1 MSNDSFTKGY
11 IETGASARRRSKED
25 IRVQELV
32 PSGILQDSSDNGS
45 NQRGIETLLDAYYR
59 FMNLN
64 EFTFLQEETYTALV
78 LDDGTVNFRISDR
91 ELENNKFF
99 SQSQLEEQTVLDVN
113 GIEIVG
119 TDNVVN
125 LLWSNGNNI
134 PKILEDGFNKGKTLT
149 IKNVLSSY
157 IGQIITLNT
166 QTINYRKDGPSSVM
180 NGINDAM
187 NIDVAAEEFLDM
199 MQKEIAA
206 HIPKN
211 LTADKRNLYKKI
223 IEYYK
228 IRGSADS
235 IETFFRLLF
244 NDEVEVEYPYE
255 STLIPSSGNWDDS
268 QNLYLDNKGFVSDDI
283 KLHDSYFYQKFSY
296 VIKTARNIEEWEDIF
311 TRLVHPAGF
320 IFFGEILV
328 VTQLVRSILTDNVR
342 NINDLYGRS
351 NRFTL
356 SSMPG
361 QQPGVIGI
369 EDLALII
376 ELMAPSFG
384 QAIVAKNNDAN
395 RVGAIN
401 PKDLTA
407 SFLVNTLSATYANT
421 SVVAGVGTNT
431 LESKSA
437 LSTTLSMNMTD
448 RGAEISEPLTNDW
461 YEINPTN
468 GLIHGFNY
476 FTDSVS
482 NAIVDA
488 VIVIDKCLLDFNAK
502 NVSSYSPSSSYVF
515 KAGFD
520 YINVSVNGGAPTRIT
535 ENLIQYVVIDNS
547 NTNMLVLGIKPGVL
561 PTISAT
567 NTVTINVG
575 GYDKYKSLSSPKYR
589 DQPEFD
595 VDAFVFGAGD
605 QAEIKARLKPT
616 SISQIDITRY
626 SLKTYSESPPVVIS
640 APESGV
646 QAVAYAVLDSS
657 GRITGIKMLNKG
669 SGYTSMP
676 VISIPSDNTASPIAV
691 KGFLEPTPIDYVYV
705 SNSGSNYYNTPRIR
719 LATDLVDEVRAHQQ
733 PVVKTFIHGS
743 NIRYYERKG
752 DYVDHR
758 IYNMNLQINH
768 IGDKQIQNITAAD
781 INNINTNTF
790 ISKLPDDEGEIALF
804 GSSNE
809 EASFGLEN
817 ESPTFGIN

>member
-1 MSNDSFTKGY
+1 MAKDSFTKGY
-11 IETGASARRRSKED
+11 IETGASARRQSKED
-25 IRVQELV
+25 IRVQELI
-32 PSGILQDSSDNGS
+32 PSGILQDSADNGPS
-45 NQRGIETLLDAYYR
+45 QRGIETLLDAYYR

-64 EFTFLQEETYTALV
+64 EFTFLQDETYTALV
-78 LDDGTVNFRISDR
+78 LDDGTANFRIDDR

-99 SQSQLEEQTVLDVN
+99 SESQLEEQTLVDSN
-113 GIEIVG
+113 GFAISGI
-119 TDNVVN
+119 DNVVN
-125 LLWSNGNNI
+125 LVWSNGNNI
-134 PKILEDGFNKGKTLT
+134 PTILEDGFNKGKTLT
-149 IKNVLSSY
+149 IKNILSSY
-157 IGQIITLNT
+157 VGQIITLNT

-180 NGINDAM
+180 NGINNAM

-255 STLIPSSGNWDDS
+255 STLIPSSGNWDNS

-328 VTQLVRSILTDNVR
+328 VTQLVRAILGDNVR

-361 QQPGVIGI
+361 NQPGVIGI

-384 QAIVAKNNDAN
+384 QAIIAKNNDAN

-401 PKDLTA
+401 PKDLSTT
-407 SFLVNTLSATYANT
+407 FLVNTLTATYQGGGDVIT
-421 SVVAGVGTNT
+421 GVGTNT

-437 LSTTLSMNMTD
+437 LFTALNINMTD
-448 RGAEISEPLTNDW
+448 RGAEIASPLTDW
-461 YEINPTN
+461 HNTNPTN

-476 FTDSVS
+476 LTDAVS
-482 NAIVDA
+482 NNFVDA
-488 VIVIDKCLLDFNAK
+488 LIVIDKCLLDFGAQNA
-502 NVSSYSPSSSYVF
+502 SSFGFLGTEKF

-520 YINVSVNGGAPTRIT
+520 YIDISVAGGAPTRIT
-535 ENLIQYVVIDNS
+535 ENLIQYVIVDNLNTDMVI
-547 NTNMLVLGIKPGVL
+547 LGIKHNVL

-567 NTVTINVG
+567 NAVTISVG
-575 GYDKYKSLSSPKYR
+575 GYDSFKPMNSPKYR
-589 DQPEFD
+589 TQPEFV
-595 VDAFVFGAGD
+595 VDPFVFGAGE
-605 QAEIKARLKPT
+605 QAEITAALKPT
-616 SISQIDITRY
+616 SISQIDVIRH
-626 SLKTYSESPPVVIS
+626 SQKTYAESPPVVIS

-646 QAVAYAVLDSS
+646 QAVAHAILNSNGNIDH
-657 GRITGIKMLNKG
+657 IKILNAG

-676 VISIPSDNTASPIAV
+676 TITIPSDNESSPILV
-691 KGFLEPTPIDYVYV
+691 KGFIEPTSIDYVYV

-719 LATDLVDEVRAHQQ
+719 QSTSLVDEVRAHQE

-743 NIRYYERKG
+743 NKAYYERKG
-752 DYVDHR
+752 TAVGHR
-758 IYNMNLQINH
+758 LFNMNLQINH
-768 IGDKQIQNITAAD
+768 MGGLQIQNITAND

-790 ISKLPDDEGEIALF
+790 ISGLPDDEGEIALF
-804 GSSNE
+804 GASNE
-809 EASFGLEN
+809 EANYGSEN

>member
-1 MSNDSFTKGY
+1 MAKDSFTKGY
-11 IETGASARRRSKED
+11 IETGASARRQSKED
-25 IRVQELV
+25 IRVQELI
-32 PSGILQDSSDNGS
+32 PSGILQDSADNGPS
-45 NQRGIETLLDAYYR
+45 QRGIETLLDAYYR

-64 EFTFLQEETYTALV
+64 EFTFLQDETYTALV
-78 LDDGTVNFRISDR
+78 LDDGTANFRIDDR

-99 SQSQLEEQTVLDVN
+99 SESQLEEQTLVDSN
-113 GIEIVG
+113 GLAISGI
-119 TDNVVN
+119 DNVVN
-125 LLWSNGNNI
+125 LVWSNGNNI
-134 PKILEDGFNKGKTLT
+134 PTILEDGFNKGKTLT
-149 IKNVLSSY
+149 IKNILSSY
-157 IGQIITLNT
+157 VGQIITLNT

-180 NGINDAM
+180 NGINNAM

-255 STLIPSSGNWDDS
+255 STLIPSSGNWDNS

-328 VTQLVRSILTDNVR
+328 VTQLVRAILGDNVR

-361 QQPGVIGI
+361 NQPGVIGI

-384 QAIVAKNNDAN
+384 QAVIAKNNDAN

-407 SFLVNTLSATYANT
+407 SFLVNTLTATYSNGAA
-421 SVVAGVGTNT
+421 VAGVGTNT

-437 LSTTLSMNMTD
+437 LITSLAMTMTD

-461 YEINPTN
+461 YELNPTN

-476 FTDSVS
+476 LTDVVS
-482 NAIVDA
+482 NATVDA
-488 VIVIDKCLLDFNAK
+488 VIIIDKCLLDFNAQ
-502 NVSSYSPSSSYVF
+502 NVSSYVPSASDVF

-520 YINVSVNGGAPTRIT
+520 YIDISVNGGSATRIT
-535 ENLIQYVVIDNS
+535 ENLIQYVVIDNL
-547 NTNMLVLGIKPGVL
+547 NTGMLVLGIKPNVL
-561 PTISAT
+561 PAISAT
-567 NTVTINVG
+567 NTVTITVG
-575 GYDKYKSLSSPKYR
+575 GYDEYKPIASPKYR
-589 DQPEFD
+589 DQPEFVID
-595 VDAFVFGAGD
+595 PFVFGAGE
-605 QAEIKARLKPT
+605 QAEMQARLKPT
-616 SISQIDITRY
+616 SVSQIDVIRY
-626 SLKTYSESPPVVIS
+626 SQKTYSESPPVVIS

-646 QAVAYAVLDSS
+646 QAVAYAVLDSA
-657 GRITGIKMLNKG
+657 GRITGIKILNKG
-669 SGYTSMP
+669 SGYTSVP
-676 VISIPSDNTASPIAV
+676 IVTIPSDDTASPIIV
-691 KGFLEPTPIDYVYV
+691 KGFVEPTPIDYVYV

-733 PVVKTFIHGS
+733 SVVKTFIHGS

-752 DYVDHR
+752 NSVDHR

-768 IGDKQIQNITAAD
+768 IGDNQIQNITAAD